1 MQIRVYNYN
10 TMEKVKTFEAHT
22 DYIRSL
28 AIHPTLPLVL
38 SSSDDM
44 FIKLW
49 DWEKGWECTTLFE
62 GHTHYVMQ
70 VEFNPKDSNTF
81 ASASLDRTVK
91 VWGLNSATPHFSL
104 EGHERG
110 VNCVGYFRG
119 GDRPYLVSGA
129 DDQYVSTL
137 RLLPPCSS
145 VLICM
150 S

>member
-1 MQIRVYNYN
+1 MPM
-10 TMEKVKTFEAHT
+10 TMTMAAHT
-22 DYIRSL
+22 SW
-28 AIHPTLPLVL
+28 
-38 SSSDDM
+38 SSYMECDGDGQ
-44 FIKLW
+44 I
-49 DWEKGWECTTLFE
+49 GWECTTLFE

-91 VWGLNSATPHFSL
+91 VWGLNASTPHFSL

-129 DDQYVSTL
+129 DDQYVL
-137 RLLPPCSS
+137 DISS
-145 VLICM
+145 SKRFPFYLQRVCW
-150 S
+150 